1 MYGSMVC
8 IAKTDFDFLDI
19 AELKRWL
26 SRCCIGNR
34 QMLQTRVL
42 SASRIQKQTKNV
54 QKFLTLF
61 GLWTFPLEL
70 LIFMKIWRIST
81 IHIIWTNRLLSQEF
95 TDIFFLSCFYFFSTI
110 FLGKKVFYK
119 SHLYFKVQKFFSTV
133 SSFSYRSLFQPFF
146 F

>member
-81 IHIIWTNRLLSQEF
+81 IHIIWTNRLLSQAF
-95 TDIFFLSCFYFFSTI
+95 KCFISKI
-110 FLGKKVFYK
+110 WG
-119 SHLYFKVQKFFSTV
+119 KVQNVIIDIDNWSQ
-133 SSFSYRSLFQPFF
+133 SIIFQTMHNALVHTNH
-146 F
+146 